1 MTLRDIFLWTTG
13 LFWIGVGYY
22 AVRCD
27 CQAPAGKTAATLS
40 RPSAATDARPQAP
53 RIVRKPDLPAVSAAD
68 LARHATPDDCW
79 IEIAGTVYDL
89 SGYVDLHPSKEQEME
104 GYCGKAGTRAWDVKD
119 NGKDR
124 GKPHTKRAAEFLEEY
139 PQVGVLKQ

>member
-1 MTLRDIFLWTTG
+1 MTLREIFLWMTG
-13 LFWIGVGYY
+13 AFWIGIGYY
-22 AVRCD
+22 AVRCE
-27 CQAPAGKTAATLS
+27 CNAPGANVTNALS
-40 RPSAATDARPQAP
+40 RPSSDEARNQAP
-53 RIVRKPDLPAVSAAD
+53 RIARKPDLPLLTAAD

-89 SGYVDLHPSKEQEME
+89 TGYVELHPSKQQEME
-104 GYCGKAGTRAWDVKD
+104 GYCGKAGTRAWDIKD

-139 PQVGVLKQ
+139 PQVGVLKP

>member
-1 MTLRDIFLWTTG
+1 MILRNTFLWTTG
-13 LFWIGVGYY
+13 LFWIGIGYF

-27 CQAPAGKTAATLS
+27 CNAPGAGTPAALS
-40 RPSAATDARPQAP
+40 RPAAGEPRNLAP
-53 RIVRKPDLPAVSAAD
+53 RIARKPDLPTVTTAE

-89 SGYVDLHPSKEQEME
+89 TGYVDLHPSKQQEMD
-104 GYCGKAGTRAWDVKD
+104 GYCGKLGTGAWDVKD